1 MTTNRLPLLG
11 WLFIVGWLS
20 AAAASANAQPIAP
33 APDGTNTVVTPNGNR
48 YDISGGSLS
57 GDRAN
62 LFHSFTQFG
71 LSEGQTANFLTN
83 PNIQNILGRITGGN
97 PSLINGLI
105 KVTGGNSNLFLMNPA
120 GMIFGP
126 NASLNVPG
134 SFNASA
140 ATGISFGNNQ
150 WFSAIGNNNWATL
163 IGTPN
168 SFAFTNLQ
176 GGSIVNAGNLTVAP
190 GQSLTLIGGTV
201 VNTGQLTAPSGN
213 ILISAVPG
221 NNLVRISQAGNL
233 LSLDV
238 QPTAT
243 QSSLP
248 NNWTQPMLSL
258 PQLLTGKGLA
268 QATGL
273 VVNPNGEVVLT
284 GNVAVP
290 VVPGTAIASGS
301 LNVSGNTGGTVNI
314 LGDRVGV
321 IGGNI
326 NASGINGG
334 GTVLVGGDYQGVGIV
349 PNAARTFVSSDS
361 TINADAVSNGNGGR
375 VIVWAD
381 ETTRFNGNITARGGL
396 FSGNGG
402 FVEVSGKQ
410 FLDFRGNVNTL
421 ATKLFRI

>member
-11 WLFIVGWLS
+11 WLFIVSWLS

-140 ATGISFGNNQ
+140 ATGIGFGNNQ

-176 GGSIVNAGNLTVAP
+176 GGSIVNAGNLTMAP

-290 VVPGTAIASGS
+290 VVPGTAIASGNV
-301 LNVSGNTGGTVNI
+301 NVSGNTGGTVNI
-314 LGDRVGV
+314 LGDRV
-321 IGGNI
+321 
-326 NASGINGG
+326 
-334 GTVLVGGDYQGVGIV
+334 
-349 PNAARTFVSSDS
+349 
-361 TINADAVSNGNGGR
+361 R
-375 VIVWAD
+375 V
-381 ETTRFNGNITARGGL
+381 
-396 FSGNGG
+396 
-402 FVEVSGKQ
+402 K
-410 FLDFRGNVNTL
+410 
-421 ATKLFRI
+421 